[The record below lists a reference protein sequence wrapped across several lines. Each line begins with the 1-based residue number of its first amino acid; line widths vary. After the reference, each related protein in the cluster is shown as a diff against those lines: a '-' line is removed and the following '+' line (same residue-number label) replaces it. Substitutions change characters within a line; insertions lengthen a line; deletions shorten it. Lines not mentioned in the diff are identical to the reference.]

1 MIDVIENNIEELKY
15 LNESKQRFIDS
26 LNHEIKT
33 PITSIIGYSELL
45 LKNKVSE
52 DIKIKSLEYIN
63 SEAKRLETLNSTL
76 LKLTLMREEKQ
87 NLKDI
92 ETKCNE
98 WNLFE
103 SKQTK
108 HTKKEREKFK
118 CWLNI

>member
-87 NLKDI
+87 NLK
-92 ETKCNE
+92 KV
-98 WNLFE
+98 NLKD
-103 SKQTK
+103 SIINVKNTLIYK
-108 HTKKEREKFK
+108 MERKNIN
-118 CWLNI
+118 LNII